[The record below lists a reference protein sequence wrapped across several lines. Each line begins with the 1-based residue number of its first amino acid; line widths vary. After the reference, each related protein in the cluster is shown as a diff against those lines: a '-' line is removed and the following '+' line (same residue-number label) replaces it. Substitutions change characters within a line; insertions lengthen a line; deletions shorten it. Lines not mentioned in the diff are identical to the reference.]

1 MGQII
6 PDLQDFFPFWEQLEP
21 EQKED
26 LSKHC
31 QLRHFQKG
39 DRIDT
44 GEKQCMGLLLI
55 QKGQLRA
62 LILSENGREITLYR
76 LYELDICLF
85 SASCI
90 MRNIQFDMQIE
101 VEEDTDAFV
110 LPPLLFDRLSHQS
123 APIASYINELM
134 ASRFSNV
141 MWTLEQILF
150 KSMDSRL
157 AGALLERAAA
167 EGTAKLH
174 VTHEW
179 LAKDLGSAREVV
191 TRMLKYFRDEG
202 WIALSRGCIQLL
214 DEKTLQKIANT

>member
-1 MGQII
+1 MSEKT
-6 PDLQDFFPFWEQLEP
+6 PKLRDFFPFWKELEP
-21 EQKED
+21 EQQTA
-26 LSKHC
+26 LQQHC
-31 QLRHFQKG
+31 QARHFSKG

-55 QKGQLRA
+55 QEGQMRA
-62 LILSENGREITLYR
+62 LILSDGGREITLYR
-76 LYELDICLF
+76 LYERDICLF

-101 VEEDTDAFV
+101 VEEDTDALVVPPV
-110 LPPLLFDRLSHQS
+110 LLDQLMHQS
-123 APIASYINELM
+123 APMASYINELM

-157 AGALLERAAA
+157 AGALLERAAT
-167 EGTAKLH
+167 EGTSTLH

-202 WIALSRGCIQLL
+202 WIALSRGCIRLL
-214 DEKTLQKIANT
+214 DEKMLRKLADM